1 MCIRSR
7 LSVYSMDRRWLRQPN
22 SEEALSSASYGL
34 DEADSNEV
42 EVISRDEFIVMAL
55 IDLKLNKFIN

>member
-1 MCIRSR
+1 
-7 LSVYSMDRRWLRQPN
+7 MDRRWLRQPN